1 MLLPILEKINGIN
14 EIIFAPIDGFLGNL
28 PFDGWVND
36 AIIDSIHLLPFLF
49 FIFVVIEVIEFYFSN
64 KINNSIKKSRKRSVL
79 LGALASIFP
88 QCGFSV
94 MASSLYSR
102 KIISIGCL
110 VAVYIGT
117 SDECLPILLANPQ
130 KAHLVIPIVCIKF
143 IIAIFAGYFLD
154 FIFRQVKQENQTD
167 EIQTDEQ
174 LCEIGCCQHDIE
186 SKNKKELILH
196 PISHTLNILIF
207 ILIITLILNYLFE
220 HLSLADVLTKNTNSY
235 IVCALSALIG
245 LIPNCAV
252 SVAITMLLIKGQIA
266 FGAAMSGLI
275 SNCGLGLLVLL
286 KNNDFKDTIKII
298 SILLFISIV
307 SGIAI
312 NLLNISI

>member
-1 MLLPILEKINGIN
+1 MILPILEKINGIHQT
-14 EIIFAPIDGFLGNL
+14 IFTPIDKAIGSLS
-28 PFDGWVND
+28 FDGWVND
-36 AIIDSIHLLPFLF
+36 AIIDSVHLLPFLF

-64 KINNSIKKSRKRSVL
+64 KINNSFKKTRKRSVL
-79 LGALASIFP
+79 IGSLASIFP

-130 KAHLVIPIVCIKF
+130 KAHLVIPIVCAKF
-143 IIAIFAGYFLD
+143 LIAVITGYFLD
-154 FIFRQVKQENQTD
+154 FIFKEIKSKNENSADD
-167 EIQTDEQ
+167 EHLSEM
-174 LCEIGCCQHDIE
+174 GCCQHDIE

-196 PISHTLNILIF
+196 PILHTLNIFIF

-235 IVCALSALIG
+235 IVCTLSALIG